1 MKYAKTAMMA
11 TLFALILISAPAF
24 AQDCPP
30 DCGFSQGAGFVHGG
44 VYDNV
49 WNETTWS
56 GNEDPTHHS
65 AENIH
70 DGEGVYESGNFSGR
84 ATNSSA
90 QFDGYNRSHETEEGS
105 MNHHGSNFQEAE
117 TSAGVNSD
125 CPYMSITAGQYLNG
139 NTDTNQAGGE
149 NWNSMVSELNVNGG
163 AQATLQ
169 GVDPNV
175 YMRQVGDHGYSQIRG
190 AVDGPQ
196 YSWQGGNTTVE
207 TQIGTTPPPPP
218 PPLD

>member
-1 MKYAKTAMMA
+1 MKYAKTAIMA
-11 TLFALILISAPAF
+11 TLFALFLIVTPTAF

-30 DCGFSQGAGFVHGG
+30 DCGWAEAGGFVHGG
-44 VYDNV
+44 VYDNSN
-49 WNETTWS
+49 NETNWEGGST
-56 GNEDPTHHS
+56 NHS

-70 DGEGVYESGNFSGR
+70 DGEGIYESGDFSGR

-117 TSAGVNSD
+117 TAAGVNQD
-125 CPYMSITAGQYLNG
+125 CPYMNINAAQYLNG
-139 NTDTNQAGGE
+139 NTDTNQNGGE
-149 NWNSMVSELNVNGG
+149 NWNSMASELNVNGG

-175 YMRQVGDHGYSQIRG
+175 YMRQIGDHSYYQERG

-207 TQIGTTPPPPP
+207 TQIGTPPSPP